1 VVRVVDTGAAG
12 GVEGVVWGSSEV
24 MGVAREAVE
33 VGEAGDGGATQG
45 RTVGPPAP
53 VSRVV

>member
-1 VVRVVDTGAAG
+1 VVGVVDTGAAG
-12 GVEGVVWGSSEV
+12 GVEGAVWGSSEV
-24 MGVAREAVE
+24 MGAAREVGE

-45 RTVGPPAP
+45 RTVGPLAP